1 MNRLLELE
9 NDFTVLKDA
18 KLKDRKLKT
27 EKEIEELFFSQL
39 LCLQMI

>member
-18 KLKDRKLKT
+18 KLKDRKLKI

>member
-1 MNRLLELE
+1 MKRLLELE

-18 KLKDRKLKT
+18 KLKDRKLKI